1 MKKNNERRK
10 KWNNIAINQKILI
23 AKKKFNRIRRE
34 RKREHLISWGKELD
48 ESVSRK
54 LNIK

>member
-34 RKREHLISWGKELD
+34 RKREHLISWGK
-48 ESVSRK
+48 R
-54 LNIK
+54 IR